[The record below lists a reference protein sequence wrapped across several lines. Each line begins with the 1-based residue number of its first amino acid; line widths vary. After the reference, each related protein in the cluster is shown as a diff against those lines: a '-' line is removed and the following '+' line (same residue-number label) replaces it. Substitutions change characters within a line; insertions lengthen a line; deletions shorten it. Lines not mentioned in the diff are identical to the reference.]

1 METIF
6 HQAEIQLI
14 PSISLIPK
22 IVSEPM
28 FQSLH
33 VRRLPWPV
41 GGGLSVENL
50 IYRRKVPNGCRCM
63 VLIIADIAAQ
73 DVSVYDG
80 N

>member
-33 VRRLPWPV
+33 VRRLPWPS
-41 GGGLSVENL
+41 GGGGGVEL
-50 IYRRKVPNGCRCM
+50 GEF
-63 VLIIADIAAQ
+63 DFIAAKFQ
-73 DVSVYDG
+73 MAVGVWF
-80 N
+80 

>member
-14 PSISLIPK
+14 PLISIIPK

-33 VRRLPWPV
+33 VRRLPWP
-41 GGGLSVENL
+41 GGGFELGEF
-50 IYRRKVPNGCRCM
+50 
-63 VLIIADIAAQ
+63 DFIAAKFQ
-73 DVSVYDG
+73 MAVGVWF
-80 N
+80 

>member
-28 FQSLH
+28 FQSLR
-33 VRRLPWPV
+33 VRRLYPGS
-41 GGGLSVENL
+41 GGGGGGGFELGEF
-50 IYRRKVPNGCRCM
+50 
-63 VLIIADIAAQ
+63 DFIAAKFQ
-73 DVSVYDG
+73 MAVGVWF
-80 N
+80 

>member
-28 FQSLH
+28 FQSLR
-33 VRRLPWPV
+33 VRRLPWPSGGV
-41 GGGLSVENL
+41 GGGGFELGEL
-50 IYRRKVPNGCRCM
+50 
-63 VLIIADIAAQ
+63 DFIAAKFQ
-73 DVSVYDG
+73 MAVSVWF
-80 N
+80 